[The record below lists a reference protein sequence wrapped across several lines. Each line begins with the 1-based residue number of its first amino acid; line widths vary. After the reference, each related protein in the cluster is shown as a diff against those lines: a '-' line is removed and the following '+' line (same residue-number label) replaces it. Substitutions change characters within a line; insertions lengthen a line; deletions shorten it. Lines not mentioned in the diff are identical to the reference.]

1 MPTRNLSSIFATT
14 FEKKEEGKAG
24 GVYLRSGSRQFLLPF
39 IIIVRSRA
47 FGPFVRT
54 ATTNERTRV
63 TIGERRNAKTVLSDG
78 DCLSNK
84 ITRNIIVLSFEDSP
98 RKPLG
103 WRPLTS
109 RCKRSRTDL
118 ALNGLTFSLPRL
130 QFD

>member
-84 ITRNIIVLSFEDSP
+84 ITKNRIVLSFKDSP
-98 RKPLG
+98 RQPLRR
-103 WRPLTS
+103 RPYFPLPIPIPS
-109 RCKRSRTDL
+109 RSVGSSFIARFVLS
-118 ALNGLTFSLPRL
+118 SIP
-130 QFD
+130 